1 MKMDIGGYLFLCLI
15 GATVVDSICYS
26 IEKAVRRKWQK
37 RGIQRLK
44 HFENKQRLIAEYAEF
59 VALAT
64 AYATNTTN
72 YCINCGQEELK
83 ND

>member
-15 GATVVDSICYS
+15 VATVVDSIFYS
-26 IEKAVRRKWQK
+26 IEKAIRKKWQK

-64 AYATNTTN
+64 AYEKTIT
-72 YCINCGQEELK
+72 K
-83 ND
+83 

>member
-1 MKMDIGGYLFLCLI
+1 MDIGGYLFLCLI

-26 IEKAVRRKWQK
+26 IEKAVRKKWQK

-64 AYATNTTN
+64 AYGKNTKKSFETGG
-72 YCINCGQEELK
+72 IEE
-83 ND
+83 